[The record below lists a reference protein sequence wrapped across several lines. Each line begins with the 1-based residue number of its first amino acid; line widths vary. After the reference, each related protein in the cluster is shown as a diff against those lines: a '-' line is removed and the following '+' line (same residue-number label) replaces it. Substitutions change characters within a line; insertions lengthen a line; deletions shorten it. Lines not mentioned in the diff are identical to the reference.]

1 MTSHCSVKR
10 ITSLG
15 DKRRVEGWLHRS
27 ERASQGARY
36 SGQENKTPRGVGGGS
51 SRLRAE
57 VRAAF
62 TAGKADESEGQ
73 KQEPV
78 RGGEAGLLHPQTRK
92 LPGGWGGTGPPRR
105 QRVHHRTFSPRPPPS
120 CRSASSSPR
129 SSCICPPLA
138 ERSRARAAR
147 GSPLVTILS
156 AGGRP
161 APGPKPSPA
170 FGSPALNKH
179 GRLGA
184 VWVRAPHLGG

>member
-1 MTSHCSVKR
+1 MGRPSDFTLLCKKNHFP
-10 ITSLG
+10 
-15 DKRRVEGWLHRS
+15 W
-27 ERASQGARY
+27 
-36 SGQENKTPRGVGGGS
+36 GQEESGRLATQIRESISGGALLRTRKQDSSGGS

-62 TAGKADESEGQ
+62 TAGKADESVGQ

-92 LPGGWGGTGPPRR
+92 LSGGWGGTGPPRR

-147 GSPLVTILS
+147 GSPLATILS

-161 APGPKPSPA
+161 APGPRPQ
-170 FGSPALNKH
+170 
-179 GRLGA
+179 A
-184 VWVRAPHLGG
+184 VTSLWFPCP